1 MTARPLDPLNVNGR
15 LYQQMSYLLDQVE
28 TDPAITFR
36 ERLAAVIAIGR
47 IQVMF
52 VNLRKESSDDGTSG
66 SAVRKYATAFK
77 NAGRGRK
84 KIARS
89 STPAI
94 TDQSDD
100 DDWGDDDPAA

>member
-1 MTARPLDPLNVNGR
+1 MTARPLDPLNVNGM
-15 LYQQMSYLLDQVE
+15 LYQQMSYLLDQIE

-52 VNLRKESSDDGTSG
+52 VSMRKENSDDGSSG
-66 SAVRKYATAFK
+66 SAVRKYATAFQ

-84 KIARS
+84 KVARS
-89 STPAI
+89 PTPAI
-94 TDQSDD
+94 TDQSDN
-100 DDWGDDDPAA
+100 DDWGDDDSAA